1 MSTPATILII
11 DDDPNLLC
19 GLEVLF
25 SQTDHTVL
33 TARNGADGWQ
43 QICQNMPD
51 LVLCDVLIPPPDGFE
66 LLRRVNADPRL
77 QYLPFIFLTAYGAYE
92 DELAAFEIGAADY
105 ITKPFNPDLLLAR
118 VESLLRRVR
127 LHKNTGSHFTRF
139 EPGDPDPCF
148 DCPQPDPEAPND
160 VYPHQ
165 ETAKPVLRHASLKPS
180 MSSQLNNL
188 SEREAEVLGFIA
200 AGKTNAEIAGLCSI
214 SEATVR
220 SHTSHIRSKLKLE
233 NKVQLIVYAVVGSA
247 ISS

>member
-11 DDDPNLLC
+11 DDDPNLLRS
-19 GLEVLF
+19 LEVLF
-25 SQTDHTVL
+25 SRKSHTVL

-43 QICQNMPD
+43 RICQNMPD
-51 LVLCDVLIPPPDGFE
+51 LVLCDVLLPSPDGFE

-77 QYLPFIFLTAYGAYE
+77 QCLPFIFLTAYGAYE

-118 VESLLRRVR
+118 VESLLRRVGI
-127 LHKNTGSHFTRF
+127 HKKTGSHFTQL
-139 EPGDPDPCF
+139 EPGTRDPGCE
-148 DCPQPDPEAPND
+148 CPQPDPEAPND

-188 SEREAEVLGFIA
+188 SERETEVLGLIA
-200 AGKTNAEIAGLCSI
+200 EGKTNAEIASLCSI

-233 NKVQLIVYAVVGSA
+233 NKVQLIVYTVVGSA
-247 ISS
+247 INS